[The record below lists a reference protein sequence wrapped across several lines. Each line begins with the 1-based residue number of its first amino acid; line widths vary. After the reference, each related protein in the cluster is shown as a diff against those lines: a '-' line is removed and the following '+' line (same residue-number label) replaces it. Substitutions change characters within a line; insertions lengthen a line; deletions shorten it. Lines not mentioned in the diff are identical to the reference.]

1 MALHLAAPRSSILNK
16 QEMCI
21 SQRISNST
29 TGNMKPN
36 LNNHTGR
43 LKIKLANV
51 AAENLIK
58 LNKAMNKLELFC
70 WKQAGKVDENTV
82 NHVDIFSGR
91 LFKGGRVFQQ
101 HFLIRSYELGPDS
114 KISVGA
120 LVNLLQESA
129 LNHFKSVVLVAEGF
143 GSTPEMS
150 KRNLIWVVLSMQIVI
165 DSYSSWGDIVQVETW
180 SCASGRHGARRD
192 WLVRDYNTGKTLLR
206 AVCVYVMLNKK
217 TRKLSK
223 FIQETREETKGMFMD
238 HCDPIIEQDCRKLR
252 DLDFDTADYIRT
264 GLLSNWTD
272 LDVNQH
278 VNHVKYIDW
287 ILENAPESVV
297 ETHKLSAMRLEFRKE
312 CGKNSSLQS
321 LCALAR
327 ETHETE
333 TDDDREIEMDHTL
346 RLVENGSQILRART
360 VWMPRN

>member
-264 GLLSNWTD
+264 GLL
-272 LDVNQH
+272 
-278 VNHVKYIDW
+278 
-287 ILENAPESVV
+287 NAPESVV